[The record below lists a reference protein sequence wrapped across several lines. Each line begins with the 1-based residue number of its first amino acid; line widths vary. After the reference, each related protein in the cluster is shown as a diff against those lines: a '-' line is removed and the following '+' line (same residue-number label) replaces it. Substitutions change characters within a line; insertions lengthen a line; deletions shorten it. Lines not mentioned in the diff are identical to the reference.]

1 MRDVELDANL
11 SRRQRHAPLFALFA
25 ANMVSAVGDVLTF
38 LAIPWF
44 VLQTTGSATQTGIT
58 AFFATASVAVSAF
71 FGSGLVDRLG
81 YRRASVISDLA
92 SGVSVA
98 VIPLLYQIG
107 ALAFWELLA
116 LVFLAGLFTTPGST
130 ARAAM
135 VPEMA
140 GLARMPLERAS
151 AATDGITRISRF
163 IGAPLAGVLIA
174 LVGPTSLLWIDAA
187 TFTFSAALIAL
198 AVPAAAVARQSAP
211 TQAQAGE
218 ALSLPQRAAR
228 YLSELGQ
235 GARFLWRDPVLLS
248 IIATV
253 MLTNLLDAG
262 FGGVLAPLYIRQVF
276 GNAIVLGGIFA
287 VFGLTA
293 FLGTV
298 VFGAIGHRLPRRLT
312 LGGAFTL
319 AGGTRFLALALI
331 PAAPLLLAVQGI
343 AGFFIGPINPLIDTL
358 EYERVPQ
365 ELRARVFGTT
375 TAGAMIGTPLG
386 ALLAGLCATGIG
398 ARATLLAFGACYLAA
413 TLSLLVNPALKGMER
428 PDVVETPIPVEV

>member
-1 MRDVELDANL
+1 
-11 SRRQRHAPLFALFA
+11 
-25 ANMVSAVGDVLTF
+25 
-38 LAIPWF
+38 
-44 VLQTTGSATQTGIT
+44 
-58 AFFATASVAVSAF
+58 
-71 FGSGLVDRLG
+71 
-81 YRRASVISDLA
+81 
-92 SGVSVA
+92 
-98 VIPLLYQIG
+98 
-107 ALAFWELLA
+107 
-116 LVFLAGLFTTPGST
+116 
-130 ARAAM
+130 M
-135 VPEMA
+135 VPELA

-174 LVGPTSLLWIDAA
+174 LVGPTSLLWIDAV
-187 TFTFSAALIAL
+187 TFTFSAALIGL
-198 AVPAAAVARQSAP
+198 AVPAAARHFTTA
-211 TQAQAGE
+211 QAQSSE
-218 ALSLPQRAAR
+218 TLTLSRRAAR
-228 YLSELGQ
+228 YRGELSQ
-235 GARFLWRDPVLLS
+235 GVRFLWRDPVLLS

-262 FGGVLAPLYIRQVF
+262 FGGVLAPIYVRQVF

-312 LGGAFTL
+312 IGGAFTL

-331 PAAPLLLAVQGI
+331 PAAPVLLVVQGV

-358 EYERVPQ
+358 EYERVPL

-386 ALLAGLCATGIG
+386 ALLAGLCAAGIG

-413 TLSLLVNPALKGMER
+413 TLSLLVNPALRHMER
-428 PDVVETPIPVEV
+428 PAADVLRHRDGVASAPAGTVERQHDLPGWAGADGGQLGGEEVGADRAREAPDGAAETHRGRHWRSRAPSTRRK

>member
-1 MRDVELDANL
+1 MRDVDLDVNL
-11 SRRQRHAPLFALFA
+11 SRRQRHTPLFALFA

-92 SGVSVA
+92 SAASVA
-98 VIPLLYQIG
+98 VIPLLYQLRV
-107 ALAFWELLA
+107 LAFWELLA
-116 LVFLAGLFTTPGST
+116 LVFLAGLFTTPGNT

-135 VPEMA
+135 LPELA

-151 AATDGITRISRF
+151 AAADGITRISRF

-187 TFTFSAALIAL
+187 TFTFSAALIGL
-198 AVPAAAVARQSAP
+198 AVPAAAVRRSAP
-211 TQAQAGE
+211 VQAQIGE

-228 YLSELGQ
+228 YLSELSQ

-262 FGGVLAPLYIRQVF
+262 WAGVLAPLYIRQVF

-331 PAAPLLLAVQGI
+331 PAAPVLLAVQGI

-365 ELRARVFGTT
+365 ELRARVFGAT

-386 ALLAGLCATGIG
+386 GLLAGLCAAGIG
-398 ARATLLAFGACYLAA
+398 ARTTLLAFGACYLAA
-413 TLSLLVNPALKGMER
+413 TLSLLVNPALKRMER
-428 PDVVETPIPVEV
+428 PDVVNTPVPAEV

>member
-1 MRDVELDANL
+1 MRDVEPETNL

-92 SGVSVA
+92 SGASVA
-98 VIPLLYQIG
+98 VIPLLYQMG
-107 ALAFWELLA
+107 VLAFWELLA

-135 VPEMA
+135 VPELA

-151 AATDGITRISRF
+151 AATDGITRISHF

-187 TFTFSAALIAL
+187 TFTFSAALIGF
-198 AVPAAAVARQSAP
+198 AVPAAAVLRFAP
-211 TQAQAGE
+211 AQAQAGE
-218 ALSLPQRAAR
+218 ALALSQRTAR
-228 YLSELGQ
+228 YLVELGQ

-298 VFGAIGHRLPRRLT
+298 VFGAIGHHLPRRLT

-331 PAAPLLLAVQGI
+331 PAAPVLLAVQGI

-358 EYERVPQ
+358 EYERVPV